1 MYTLYAKRYTLVYT
15 RYELR
20 LTEKKITKKKEEDKY
35 LMLGTKEIKINLNG
49 KVINIETGK
58 IAKQSAGSIVV
69 SCEGTIVLVTAN
81 SSKEPREGI
90 DFFPLMVDY
99 EEKFYAAGKIPGG
112 FFKREG
118 RPSKNAI
125 LTSRLIDRPL
135 RPLFPKEYR
144 NDVQVIATV
153 LSYDQKN
160 SPDILAIIGASAALW
175 ISDIPF
181 QCPIGA
187 VRIGLIKNEF
197 IVNPSPEELENTE
210 LDLIIAGTKDS
221 IIMMEGEAKEVS
233 EENVLKA
240 IGIAQEAIKTIIEG
254 QEKLADILG
263 KSNIKEEKQ
272 YSETA
277 ELEDNF
283 RKEIKNLYGKE
294 IKKSMCIT
302 EKKERENTL
311 KNISNQIIEKLSVE
325 GDNLSLL
332 KNAYDEVYKE
342 TVRNLIME
350 EKIRVDGRKLGEIRP
365 INCETGVL
373 PRVHGSALFTRG
385 ETQALVIT
393 TLGTVKDKQFIDT
406 LEDDTSERFY
416 LHYNFPPFSV
426 GEVRPRRGQ
435 SRREIGH
442 GSLAEMALKAVIP
455 TEEKFPYTIRIVS
468 EILESNGSSSM
479 ASVCGG
485 SLSLFDAGVPIEKPV
500 AGVAMGLVKEDEKVE
515 ILTDILGLEDH
526 YGDMDFKATGTDQGI
541 TAIQMDLKIAGV
553 SKDTMQDVL
562 QRSKEARLFILD
574 VMNKTMSKPKEELSD
589 YAPKILLINVDPSKI
604 GMVIGP
610 GGKNIKKIIEITGAS
625 VDIKDDGEVFI
636 AAIDGDTLKQAKK
649 MIEDLVREA
658 KVGETYEGRVT
669 RTTNFG
675 AFVEIFP
682 GREGLVHISKLSH
695 ERIKRVEDVVRV
707 NDSILVKCI
716 GIDNQGRVD
725 LRKMDSDENNI
736 VNNDIDKNNE
746 NLD

>member
-1 MYTLYAKRYTLVYT
+1 
-15 RYELR
+15 
-20 LTEKKITKKKEEDKY
+20 
-35 LMLGTKEIKINLNG
+35 MLGFEEIRINLND
-49 KVINIETGK
+49 KIINIETGK
-58 IAKQSAGSIVV
+58 IAKQAAGSIVV
-69 SCEGTIVLVTAN
+69 SCEGTVVLVTAT

-160 SPDILAIIGASAALW
+160 LPDVLAMIGASAALW
-175 ISDIPF
+175 VSDIPF
-181 QCPIGA
+181 QGPIGA
-187 VRIGLIKNEF
+187 VRIGLIENEF
-197 IVNPSPEELENTE
+197 VVNPGPQDLENTK
-210 LDLIIAGTKDS
+210 LNLIIAGTKDS
-221 IIMMEGEAKEVS
+221 IMMMEGEAKEVP
-233 EENVLKA
+233 EEIILKA

-263 KSNIKEEKQ
+263 KTNAKEEKQ

-277 ELEDNF
+277 ELADNY
-283 RKEIKNLYGKE
+283 RNEIKNLYEKE
-294 IKKSMCIT
+294 IKKAICIN
-302 EKKERENTL
+302 EKKEREDLLEDIFNRT
-311 KNISNQIIEKLSVE
+311 IEKLSIE
-325 GDNLSLL
+325 EDNLPLL
-332 KNAYDEVYKE
+332 KNAYDETCKE
-342 TVRNLIME
+342 AVRNLIIK
-350 EKIRVDGRKLGEIRP
+350 EKIRVDGRKLDEIRS
-365 INCETGVL
+365 ISCETGVL

-385 ETQALVIT
+385 QTQALVVS

-406 LEDDTSERFY
+406 LEEESSERFY

-442 GSLAEMALKAVIP
+442 GSLAEMALKALIP
-455 TEEKFPYTIRIVS
+455 SEEEFPYTIRIVS

-479 ASVCGG
+479 ATVCGG
-485 SLSLFDAGVPIEKPV
+485 SLSLFDAGVPLKRPI
-500 AGVAMGLVKEDEKVE
+500 AGIAMGLVKEDENVE

-526 YGDMDFKATGTDQGI
+526 YGDMDFKAAGSNLGI
-541 TAIQMDLKIAGV
+541 TAIQMDLKIAGIPKNTL
-553 SKDTMQDVL
+553 SDIL
-562 QRSKEARLFILD
+562 QRSKEARLYILEK
-574 VMNKTMSKPKEELSD
+574 MNITMSKPKEKIST
-589 YAPKILLINVDPSKI
+589 YAPKILILNVDPTKI

-610 GGKNIKKIIEITGAS
+610 SGKNIKKIIEVTGAS
-625 VDIKDDGEVFI
+625 IDIKDDGEIFI
-636 AAIDGDTLKQAKK
+636 AATDEKTLKQSKK

-658 KVGETYEGRVT
+658 KVGETYEGKVT

-682 GREGLVHISKLSH
+682 GKEGLVHISKLSH
-695 ERIKRVEDVVRV
+695 KRIGKVEDVVKV
-707 NDSILVKCI
+707 NDNILVKCI
-716 GIDNQGRVD
+716 GIDNQGRID

-736 VNNDIDKNNE
+736 ENNDMDKKNE
-746 NLD
+746 KYD

>member
-1 MYTLYAKRYTLVYT
+1 
-15 RYELR
+15 
-20 LTEKKITKKKEEDKY
+20 
-35 LMLGTKEIKINLNG
+35 MLGCKEIKINLNG
-49 KVINIETGK
+49 KVINIGTGK

-135 RPLFPKEYR
+135 RPLFPEGYK

-153 LSYDQKN
+153 LSYDQN
-160 SPDILAIIGASAALW
+160 NLPDILAMIGASTALW

-181 QCPIGA
+181 QGPIGG
-187 VRIGLIKNEF
+187 VRMGLVENEF
-197 IVNPSPEELENTE
+197 IVNPSPEELENSE
-210 LDLIIAGTKDS
+210 LNLIIAGTKDS
-221 IIMMEGEAKEVS
+221 IIMMEGEAKEVP
-233 EENVLKA
+233 EEIILKA
-240 IGIAQEAIKTIIEG
+240 IDIAQEAIKTIIEG
-254 QEKLADILG
+254 QEKLADLLG

-277 ELEDNF
+277 ELADNYG
-283 RKEIKNLYGKE
+283 KEIKNLYEKNIKE
-294 IKKSMCIT
+294 AVCIN
-302 EKKERENTL
+302 EKKEREDL
-311 KNISNQIIEKLSVE
+311 LEDIFNQIVDKLSVE

-332 KNAYDEVYKE
+332 KNAYNETCKE
-342 TVRNLIME
+342 AVRNLIIK
-350 EKIRVDGRKLGEIRP
+350 EKIRVDGRKLDEIRP
-365 INCETGVL
+365 ISCETGVL

-385 ETQALVIT
+385 QTQALVVT
-393 TLGTVKDKQFIDT
+393 TLGTVKDRQFIDT
-406 LEDDTSERFY
+406 LEEESSERFY

-442 GSLAEMALKAVIP
+442 GSLAEMALKALIP
-455 TEEKFPYTIRIVS
+455 PEEEFPYTIRIVS

-485 SLSLFDAGVPIEKPV
+485 SLSLFDAGVPIKRPI
-500 AGVAMGLVKEDEKVE
+500 AGIAMGLVKEGENVE
-515 ILTDILGLEDH
+515 ILTDILGIEDH
-526 YGDMDFKATGTDQGI
+526 YGDMDFKAAGSSQGI
-541 TAIQMDLKIAGV
+541 TAIQMDLKIDGI
-553 SKDTMQDVL
+553 SKEAMKNIL
-562 QRSKEARLFILD
+562 QRSKVARLYILEK
-574 VMNKTMSKPKEELSD
+574 MNEVLSKSREKLSD
-589 YAPKILLINVDPSKI
+589 YAPKISVIKVDPSKI

-610 GGKNIKKIIEITGAS
+610 GGKNIKKIIEISGAS
-625 VDIKDDGEVFI
+625 IDIKDDGEIFI
-636 AAIDGDTLKQAKK
+636 AAIDEKSMSQARK
-649 MIEDLVREA
+649 MIEAMVREA
-658 KVGETYEGRVT
+658 KVGETYEGKVT

-682 GREGLVHISKLSH
+682 GKEGLVHISKLSRK
-695 ERIKRVEDVVRV
+695 RIGRVEDVVRV
-707 NDSILVKCI
+707 NDDILVKCI
-716 GIDNQGRVD
+716 GIDDQGRVD
-725 LRKMDSDENNI
+725 LRKIEEEENNI
-736 VNNDIDKNNE
+736 VNNDAEKKNE
-746 NLD
+746 KYD

>member
-1 MYTLYAKRYTLVYT
+1 
-15 RYELR
+15 
-20 LTEKKITKKKEEDKY
+20 
-35 LMLGTKEIKINLNG
+35 MLGTKEIKINLNG

-160 SPDILAIIGASAALW
+160 LPDVLAVIGASAALW

-181 QCPIGA
+181 LGPIGA
-187 VRIGLIKNEF
+187 VRIGLVEKEF
-197 IVNPSPEELENTE
+197 IVNPGPEELENSE

-221 IIMMEGEAKEVS
+221 IIMMEGGAKEVP
-233 EENVLKA
+233 EETVLKA
-240 IGIAQEAIKTIIEG
+240 IAIAQEAIKTIVEG

-277 ELEDNF
+277 KLEDNY
-283 RKEIKNLYGKE
+283 RTEIKNLYGKE
-294 IKKSMCIT
+294 IKKSICIS
-302 EKKERENTL
+302 EKKERENAL
-311 KNISNQIIEKLSVE
+311 KNISNQIIEKLSAE

-342 TVRNLIME
+342 TVRDLIIQ
-350 EKIRVDGRKLGEIRP
+350 EKIRVDGRKLDEIRP
-365 INCETGVL
+365 ISCETGVL

-393 TLGTVKDKQFIDT
+393 TLGTVKDRQFIDT
-406 LEDDTSERFY
+406 LEDESSERFY

-455 TEEKFPYTIRIVS
+455 PEEKFPYTIRIVS

-485 SLSLFDAGVPIEKPV
+485 SLSLFDAGVAIKNPV
-500 AGVAMGLVKEDEKVE
+500 AGVAMGLVKDGENIE

-541 TAIQMDLKIAGV
+541 TAIQMDLKIAGI

-562 QRSKEARLFILD
+562 QRSKEARLFILEK
-574 VMNKTMSKPKEELSD
+574 MNKTMSKPKEELSD
-589 YAPKILLINVDPSKI
+589 YAPKILVINVDPSKI

-610 GGKNIKKIIEITGAS
+610 SGKNIKKIIEVTGAS
-625 VDIKDDGEVFI
+625 VDIKDDGEIFI
-636 AAIDGDTLKQAKK
+636 AATDGKTLKQAKK

-682 GREGLVHISKLSH
+682 GKEGLVHISKLSH
-695 ERIKRVEDVVRV
+695 ERIRRVEDVVRV
-707 NDSILVKCI
+707 NDNILVKCI
-716 GIDNQGRVD
+716 GIDDQGRVD

-736 VNNDIDKNNE
+736 VNNDIDKKNE

>member
-1 MYTLYAKRYTLVYT
+1 MS
-15 RYELR
+15 EF
-20 LTEKKITKKKEEDKY
+20 
-35 LMLGTKEIKINLNG
+35 KEIKINLNG
-49 KVINIETGK
+49 KVIIIETGK
-58 IAKQSAGSIVV
+58 MAKQSAGSIVV

-81 SSKEPREGI
+81 SSNEPREGI

-135 RPLFPKEYR
+135 RPLFPKGYR

-160 SPDILAIIGASAALW
+160 LPDILAMIGASTALW

-181 QCPIGA
+181 QGPIGA
-187 VRIGLIKNEF
+187 VRVGLVENEF
-197 IVNPSPEELENTE
+197 IVNPGPQELKNSE
-210 LDLIIAGTKDS
+210 LNLIIAGTKDS

-233 EENVLKA
+233 EEIILKA

-254 QEKLADILG
+254 QKKLADILG
-263 KSNIKEEKQ
+263 KSNLKEEKQ

-277 ELEDNF
+277 ELADNYA
-283 RKEIKNLYGKE
+283 KEIKNLFEKE
-294 IKKSMCIT
+294 IKEAVCIN
-302 EKKERENTL
+302 EKKEREDSL
-311 KNISNQIIEKLSVE
+311 KDIFNKIIEKLSTE
-325 GDNLSLL
+325 EDNLPLL
-332 KNAYDEVYKE
+332 KNIYDEACKE
-342 TVRNLIME
+342 AVRGLIIKD
-350 EKIRVDGRKLGEIRP
+350 KIRVDGRKLDEVRTIS
-365 INCETGVL
+365 CETGVL

-385 ETQALVIT
+385 QTQALVIT
-393 TLGTVKDKQFIDT
+393 TLGTVKDRQFIDT
-406 LEDDTSERFY
+406 LEEESSERFY

-442 GSLAEMALKAVIP
+442 GSLAEMALKALIP
-455 TEEKFPYTIRIVS
+455 SEEEFPYTIRIVS

-485 SLSLFDAGVPIEKPV
+485 SLSLFDAGVPLKRPI
-500 AGVAMGLVKEDEKVE
+500 AGIAMGLIKEDENVE
-515 ILTDILGLEDH
+515 ILTDILGIEDH
-526 YGDMDFKATGTDQGI
+526 YGDMDFKAAGSSEGI
-541 TAIQMDLKIAGV
+541 TAIQMDLKIGGI
-553 SKDTMQDVL
+553 SKNALSDIL
-562 QRSKEARLFILD
+562 NRSKEARLYILD
-574 VMNKTMSKPKEELSD
+574 KMNEAMSKPKENLSE
-589 YAPKILLINVDPSKI
+589 YAPKISVINVDPTKI

-610 GGKNIKKIIEITGAS
+610 SGKNIKRIIEVTGAS
-625 VDIKDDGEVFI
+625 IDIKDDGEIFI
-636 AAIDGDTLKQAKK
+636 ASPDEKSLNQAKK
-649 MIEDLVREA
+649 MIEDMVREA

-682 GREGLVHISKLSH
+682 GKEGLVHISKLSH
-695 ERIKRVEDVVRV
+695 KRIGRVEDVVRV
-707 NDSILVKCI
+707 NDDILVKCI
-716 GIDNQGRVD
+716 GIDNQGRID

-736 VNNDIDKNNE
+736 VNNDIDKKNE
-746 NLD
+746 KYD

>member
-1 MYTLYAKRYTLVYT
+1 MTYWSN
-15 RYELR
+15 
-20 LTEKKITKKKEEDKY
+20 KKEGKN

-58 IAKQSAGSIVV
+58 IAKQSAGSTVV
-69 SCEGTIVLVTAN
+69 TCEGTIVLVTAN

-160 SPDILAIIGASAALW
+160 SPDILAMIGASAALW
-175 ISDIPF
+175 ISNIPF
-181 QCPIGA
+181 QGPVGA
-187 VRIGLIKNEF
+187 VRIGMIENEF
-197 IVNPSPEELENTE
+197 IVNPSPEELEDSE

-221 IIMMEGEAKEVS
+221 IIMMEGEAKEVP
-233 EENVLKA
+233 EEKVLKA
-240 IGIAQEAIKTIIEG
+240 IAIAQEAISNIVDG

-263 KSNIKEEKQ
+263 KSNIKEEKH

-277 ELEDNF
+277 ELEDNY
-283 RKEIKNLYGKE
+283 RKEIRNIYDKE
-294 IKKSMCIT
+294 IKKSICIS
-302 EKKERENTL
+302 EKKEREDTL
-311 KNISNQIIEKLSVE
+311 KNIFNQITEKLSVE
-325 GDNLSLL
+325 EDNSSLL
-332 KNAYDEVYKE
+332 KNAYDEICQE
-342 TVRNLIME
+342 AVRNLVIQ
-350 EKIRVDGRKLGEIRP
+350 EKIRVDGRKLNEIRT
-365 INCETGVL
+365 ISCETGVL

-393 TLGTVKDKQFIDT
+393 TLGTVKDRQFIDT
-406 LEDDTSERFY
+406 LEEESSERFF

-455 TEEKFPYTIRIVS
+455 SEEKFPYTIRIVS

-485 SLSLFDAGVPIEKPV
+485 SLSLFDAGVAIKKPV
-500 AGVAMGLVKEDEKVE
+500 AGVAMGLVKEGENVE

-541 TAIQMDLKIAGV
+541 TAIQMDLKIAGI

-574 VMNKTMSKPKEELSD
+574 KMNETMSKPKEELSD
-589 YAPKILLINVDPSKI
+589 YAPKILVINVDTTKI

-610 GGKNIKKIIEITGAS
+610 SGKNIKKIIEVTGAS
-625 VDIKDDGEVFI
+625 IDIKDDGEIFI
-636 AAIDGDTLKQAKK
+636 AATDGKTLKQAKK

-658 KVGETYEGRVT
+658 KVGETYEGKVT

-682 GREGLVHISKLSH
+682 GKEGLVHISKLSH
-695 ERIKRVEDVVRV
+695 ERIRKVEDVVRV

-725 LRKMDSDENNI
+725 LRKIDADEE
-736 VNNDIDKNNE
+736 DIAEENSHGEKNKNY
-746 NLD
+746 D

>member
-1 MYTLYAKRYTLVYT
+1 MI
-15 RYELR
+15 EF
-20 LTEKKITKKKEEDKY
+20 
-35 LMLGTKEIKINLNG
+35 KEIKINLNG
-49 KVINIETGK
+49 KIINLETGK
-58 IAKQSAGSIVV
+58 MAKQSAGSIVV
-69 SCEGTIVLVTAN
+69 SCEGTVVLVTAN
-81 SSKEPREGI
+81 STKEPREGI

-135 RPLFPKEYR
+135 RPLFPKGYR

-160 SPDILAIIGASAALW
+160 MPDILAMIGASTALW

-181 QCPIGA
+181 QGPIGA
-187 VRIGLIKNEF
+187 VRIGLVENEF
-197 IVNPSPEELENTE
+197 IVNPGPQELENSE
-210 LDLIIAGTKDS
+210 LNLIIAGTKDS

-233 EENVLKA
+233 EEIILKA

-263 KSNIKEEKQ
+263 KSNLKEEKQ

-277 ELEDNF
+277 ELADNYA
-283 RKEIKNLYGKE
+283 KEIKNLYEKE
-294 IKKSMCIT
+294 IKEAVCIN
-302 EKKERENTL
+302 EKKEREDL
-311 KNISNQIIEKLSVE
+311 LEDIFNQIIEKLSIE
-325 GDNLSLL
+325 GDNLPIL
-332 KNAYDEVYKE
+332 KNAYDEICKE
-342 TVRNLIME
+342 AVRGLIIKD
-350 EKIRVDGRKLGEIRP
+350 KIRVDGRKLDEVRTIS
-365 INCETGVL
+365 CETGVL

-385 ETQALVIT
+385 QTQALVIT
-393 TLGTVKDKQFIDT
+393 TLGTVKDRQFIDT
-406 LEDDTSERFY
+406 LEEESSERFY

-442 GSLAEMALKAVIP
+442 GSLAEMALKALIP
-455 TEEKFPYTIRIVS
+455 SEEEFPYTIRIVS

-485 SLSLFDAGVPIEKPV
+485 SLSLFDAGVPLKRPI
-500 AGVAMGLVKEDEKVE
+500 AGIAMGLIKEDENVE
-515 ILTDILGLEDH
+515 ILTDILGIEDH
-526 YGDMDFKATGTDQGI
+526 YGDMDFKAAGSSEGI
-541 TAIQMDLKIAGV
+541 TAIQMDLKIAGI
-553 SKDTMQDVL
+553 SKDTLSDVL
-562 QRSKEARLFILD
+562 ERSKKARLYILD
-574 VMNKTMSKPKEELSD
+574 KMNEAMSKPKDNLSE
-589 YAPKILLINVDPSKI
+589 YAPKISVINVDPTKI

-610 GGKNIKKIIEITGAS
+610 SGKNIKRIIEVTGAS
-625 VDIKDDGEVFI
+625 IDIKDDGEIFI
-636 AAIDGDTLKQAKK
+636 ASPDEKSLNQAKK
-649 MIEDLVREA
+649 MIEDMVREA
-658 KVGETYEGRVT
+658 KVGETYEGKVT

-682 GREGLVHISKLSH
+682 GKEGLVHISKLSH
-695 ERIKRVEDVVRV
+695 KRIGRVEDVVRV
-707 NDSILVKCI
+707 NDNILVKVI

-736 VNNDIDKNNE
+736 VNNDIDKKNE
-746 NLD
+746 KYD

>member
-1 MYTLYAKRYTLVYT
+1 
-15 RYELR
+15 
-20 LTEKKITKKKEEDKY
+20 
-35 LMLGTKEIKINLNG
+35 MLKCGKIKIDLNG
-49 KVINIETGK
+49 KIISIETGK
-58 IAKQSAGSIVV
+58 IARQAAGSVV
-69 SCEGTIVLVTAN
+69 VTCEETVVLVTTV
-81 SSKEPREGI
+81 SSNEPREGI

-135 RPLFPKEYR
+135 RPLFPQNYK

-160 SPDILAIIGASAALW
+160 LPDILAMIGASAALW

-187 VRIGLIKNEF
+187 VRIGLVENEF
-197 IVNPSPEELENTE
+197 IINPGPQELENTQ
-210 LDLIIAGTKDS
+210 LNLIIAGTKDS
-221 IIMMEGEAKEVS
+221 IIMMEGESKEVP
-233 EENVLKA
+233 EETILKA
-240 IGIAQEAIKTIIEG
+240 LDIAQDAIKTIIEG
-254 QEKLADILG
+254 QEQLADILG
-263 KSNIKEEKQ
+263 KSKIKEEKQ
-272 YSETA
+272 YSKTE
-277 ELEDNF
+277 ELEDNC
-283 RKEIKNLYGKE
+283 RKKIRDLYEKKIKE
-294 IKKSMCIT
+294 AVCIN
-302 EKKERENTL
+302 EKKEREDLL
-311 KNISNQIIEKLSVE
+311 KDIFNHIIDKLSTE
-325 GDNLSLL
+325 ENNLPIL
-332 KNAYDEVYKE
+332 KNAYEEICKEVI
-342 TVRNLIME
+342 RNLIIQD
-350 EKIRVDGRKLGEIRP
+350 KIRVDGRKLYEIRP
-365 INCETGVL
+365 ISCETGML

-385 ETQALVIT
+385 QTQALAVT
-393 TLGTVKDKQFIDT
+393 TLGTIKDRQFIDT

-426 GEVRPRRGQ
+426 GEVRPRRSQ

-442 GSLAEMALKAVIP
+442 GALAEMALKAVIP
-455 TEEKFPYTIRIVS
+455 PEEKFPYTIRIVS

-485 SLSLFDAGVPIEKPV
+485 SLSLFDAGVPIKGSV
-500 AGVAMGLVKEDEKVE
+500 AGVAMGLVKEGENIE

-526 YGDMDFKATGTDQGI
+526 YGDMDFKAAGTSQGI
-541 TAIQMDLKIAGV
+541 TAIQMDLKIAGI

-574 VMNKTMSKPKEELSD
+574 EMNKTMSKPKEELSD
-589 YAPKILLINVDPSKI
+589 YAPKILVINVDPSKI

-625 VDIKDDGEVFI
+625 IDIKDDGEIFI
-636 AAIDGDTLKQAKK
+636 AAIDEKSMSQARK
-649 MIEDLVREA
+649 MIEAMVREA
-658 KVGETYEGRVT
+658 KVGETYEGKVT

-682 GREGLVHISKLSH
+682 GKEGLVHISKLSRK
-695 ERIKRVEDVVRV
+695 RIGRVEDVVRV
-707 NDSILVKCI
+707 NDDILVKCI
-716 GIDNQGRVD
+716 GIDDQGRVD
-725 LRKMDSDENNI
+725 LRRIEEEENNI
-736 VNNDIDKNNE
+736 VNNDVEKNSE
-746 NLD
+746 KYD

>member
-1 MYTLYAKRYTLVYT
+1 MI
-15 RYELR
+15 EF
-20 LTEKKITKKKEEDKY
+20 
-35 LMLGTKEIKINLNG
+35 KEIKINLNG
-49 KVINIETGK
+49 KIINLETGK
-58 IAKQSAGSIVV
+58 MAKQSAGSIVV
-69 SCEGTIVLVTAN
+69 SCEGTVVLVTAN
-81 SSKEPREGI
+81 STKEPREGI

-135 RPLFPKEYR
+135 RPLFPKGYR

-160 SPDILAIIGASAALW
+160 MPDILAMIGASTALW

-181 QCPIGA
+181 RGPIGA
-187 VRIGLIKNEF
+187 VRIGLVENEF
-197 IVNPSPEELENTE
+197 IVNPGPQELENSE
-210 LDLIIAGTKDS
+210 LNLIIAGTKDS

-233 EENVLKA
+233 EEIILKA

-254 QEKLADILG
+254 QKKLADILG
-263 KSNIKEEKQ
+263 KSNLKEEKQ

-277 ELEDNF
+277 ELADNYA
-283 RKEIKNLYGKE
+283 KEIKNLYEKE
-294 IKKSMCIT
+294 IKEAVCIN
-302 EKKERENTL
+302 EKKEREDSL
-311 KNISNQIIEKLSVE
+311 KDIFNKIIEKLSTE
-325 GDNLSLL
+325 EDNLPLL
-332 KNAYDEVYKE
+332 KNIYDEACKE
-342 TVRNLIME
+342 AVRGLIIKD
-350 EKIRVDGRKLGEIRP
+350 KIRVDGRKLDEVRTIS
-365 INCETGVL
+365 CETGVL

-385 ETQALVIT
+385 QTQALVIT
-393 TLGTVKDKQFIDT
+393 TLGTVKDRQFIDT
-406 LEDDTSERFY
+406 LEEESSERFY

-442 GSLAEMALKAVIP
+442 GSLAEMALKALIP
-455 TEEKFPYTIRIVS
+455 SEEEFPYTIRIVS

-485 SLSLFDAGVPIEKPV
+485 SLSLFDAGVPLKRPI
-500 AGVAMGLVKEDEKVE
+500 AGIAMGLIKEDENVE
-515 ILTDILGLEDH
+515 ILTDILGIEDH
-526 YGDMDFKATGTDQGI
+526 YGDMDFKAAGTSEGI
-541 TAIQMDLKIAGV
+541 TAIQMDLKITGI
-553 SKDTMQDVL
+553 SKNALSDIL
-562 QRSKEARLFILD
+562 ERSKKARLYILD
-574 VMNKTMSKPKEELSD
+574 KMNEAMSKPKDNLSE
-589 YAPKILLINVDPSKI
+589 YAPKISVINVDPTKI

-610 GGKNIKKIIEITGAS
+610 SGKNIKRIIEVTGAS
-625 VDIKDDGEVFI
+625 IDIKDDGEIFI
-636 AAIDGDTLKQAKK
+636 ASPDEKSLNQAKK
-649 MIEDLVREA
+649 MIEDMVREA
-658 KVGETYEGRVT
+658 KVGETYEGKVT

-682 GREGLVHISKLSH
+682 GKEGLVHISKLSH
-695 ERIKRVEDVVRV
+695 KRIGRVEDVVRV
-707 NDSILVKCI
+707 NDNILVKVI

-736 VNNDIDKNNE
+736 VNNDIDKKNE
-746 NLD
+746 KYD

>member
-1 MYTLYAKRYTLVYT
+1 
-15 RYELR
+15 
-20 LTEKKITKKKEEDKY
+20 
-35 LMLGTKEIKINLNG
+35 MLGRKEIKINLNG
-49 KVINIETGK
+49 KIINIETGK
-58 IAKQSAGSIVV
+58 IAKQAAGSIVV

-81 SSKEPREGI
+81 STKEPREGI

-160 SPDILAIIGASAALW
+160 LPDILAIIGASAALW
-175 ISDIPF
+175 VSDIPF
-181 QCPIGA
+181 QGPIGA
-187 VRIGLIKNEF
+187 VRIGMIENEF
-197 IVNPSPEELENTE
+197 IVNPGPGELENSE

-221 IIMMEGEAKEVS
+221 IIMMEGEAKEVP
-233 EENVLKA
+233 EEIILKA
-240 IGIAQEAIKTIIEG
+240 ISIAQESIKTIVEG

-277 ELEDNF
+277 ELEDNY
-283 RKEIKNLYGKE
+283 RKEIRNLYENE
-294 IKKSMCIT
+294 IKKSICIN

-311 KNISNQIIEKLSVE
+311 KNIFNQITEKLSVE
-325 GDNLSLL
+325 GDNLPLL
-332 KNAYDEVYKE
+332 KNAYDEICQE
-342 TVRNLIME
+342 AVRNLIIQ
-350 EKIRVDGRKLGEIRP
+350 EKIRVDGRKLDEIRP
-365 INCETGVL
+365 ISCETGVL

-393 TLGTVKDKQFIDT
+393 TLGTVKDRQFIDT
-406 LEDDTSERFY
+406 LEEESSERFY

-455 TEEKFPYTIRIVS
+455 SEEKFPYTIRIVS

-485 SLSLFDAGVPIEKPV
+485 SLSLFDAGVPIKMPV
-500 AGVAMGLVKEDEKVE
+500 AGVAMGLVKEDENVE

-526 YGDMDFKATGTDQGI
+526 YGDMDFKATGTSQGI
-541 TAIQMDLKIAGV
+541 TAIQMDLKIAGI
-553 SKDTMQDVL
+553 SKDTMQNVL
-562 QRSKEARLFILD
+562 QRSKEARLYILEK
-574 VMNKTMSKPKEELSD
+574 MNETMYKPKEKLSD
-589 YAPKILLINVDPSKI
+589 YAPKILVINVDTAKI

-610 GGKNIKKIIEITGAS
+610 SGKNIKKIIEITGAS
-625 VDIKDDGEVFI
+625 IDIKDDGEIFI
-636 AAIDGDTLKQAKK
+636 ASPDGKSLNQAKK
-649 MIEDLVREA
+649 MIEDMVREA
-658 KVGETYEGRVT
+658 KVGETYEGKVT

-682 GREGLVHISKLSH
+682 GKEGLVHISKLSH
-695 ERIKRVEDVVRV
+695 KRIGRVEDVVKV
-707 NDSILVKCI
+707 NDNILVKCI

-725 LRKMDSDENNI
+725 LRKMDGDENNI
-736 VNNDIDKNNE
+736 ENNDIDKKNE
-746 NLD
+746 KYD

>member
-1 MYTLYAKRYTLVYT
+1 
-15 RYELR
+15 
-20 LTEKKITKKKEEDKY
+20 
-35 LMLGTKEIKINLNG
+35 MLGCKEIKINLNG
-49 KVINIETGK
+49 KVINIGTGK

-135 RPLFPKEYR
+135 RPLFPEGYK

-153 LSYDQKN
+153 LSYDQN
-160 SPDILAIIGASAALW
+160 NLPDILAMIGASAALW

-181 QCPIGA
+181 QGPIGG
-187 VRIGLIKNEF
+187 VRMGLVENEF
-197 IVNPSPEELENTE
+197 IVNPSPEELENSE
-210 LDLIIAGTKDS
+210 LNLIIAGTKDS
-221 IIMMEGEAKEVS
+221 IIMMEGEAKEVP
-233 EENVLKA
+233 EEIILKA
-240 IGIAQEAIKTIIEG
+240 IDIAQEAIKTIIEG
-254 QEKLADILG
+254 QEKLADLLG

-277 ELEDNF
+277 ELADNYG
-283 RKEIKNLYGKE
+283 KEIKNLYEKNIKE
-294 IKKSMCIT
+294 AVCIN
-302 EKKERENTL
+302 EKKEREDL
-311 KNISNQIIEKLSVE
+311 LEDIFNQIVDKLSVE

-332 KNAYDEVYKE
+332 KNAYNETCKE
-342 TVRNLIME
+342 AVRNLIIK
-350 EKIRVDGRKLGEIRP
+350 EKIRVDGRKLDEIRP
-365 INCETGVL
+365 ISCETGVL

-385 ETQALVIT
+385 QTQALVVT
-393 TLGTVKDKQFIDT
+393 TLGTVKDRQFIDT
-406 LEDDTSERFY
+406 LEEESSERFY

-442 GSLAEMALKAVIP
+442 GSLAEMALKALIP
-455 TEEKFPYTIRIVS
+455 PEEEFPYTIRIVS

-485 SLSLFDAGVPIEKPV
+485 SLSLFDAGVPIKRPI
-500 AGVAMGLVKEDEKVE
+500 AGIAMGLVKEGENVE
-515 ILTDILGLEDH
+515 ILTDILGIEDH
-526 YGDMDFKATGTDQGI
+526 YGDMDFKAAGSSQGI
-541 TAIQMDLKIAGV
+541 TAIQMDLKIDGI
-553 SKDTMQDVL
+553 SKEAMKNIL
-562 QRSKEARLFILD
+562 QRSKVARLYILEK
-574 VMNKTMSKPKEELSD
+574 MNEVLSKSREKLSD
-589 YAPKILLINVDPSKI
+589 YAPKISVIKVDPSKI

-610 GGKNIKKIIEITGAS
+610 GGKNIKKIIEISGAS
-625 VDIKDDGEVFI
+625 IDIKDDGEIFI
-636 AAIDGDTLKQAKK
+636 AAIDEKSMSQARK
-649 MIEDLVREA
+649 MIEAMVREA
-658 KVGETYEGRVT
+658 KVGETYEGKVT

-682 GREGLVHISKLSH
+682 GKEGLVHISKLSRK
-695 ERIKRVEDVVRV
+695 RIGRVEDVVRV
-707 NDSILVKCI
+707 NDDILVKCI
-716 GIDNQGRVD
+716 GIDDQGRVD
-725 LRKMDSDENNI
+725 LRKIEEEENNI
-736 VNNDIDKNNE
+736 VNNDAEKKNE
-746 NLD
+746 KYD

>member
-1 MYTLYAKRYTLVYT
+1 
-15 RYELR
+15 
-20 LTEKKITKKKEEDKY
+20 
-35 LMLGTKEIKINLNG
+35 MLGTKEIKINLNG
-49 KVINIETGK
+49 KVISIETGK
-58 IAKQSAGSIVV
+58 VAKQSAGSIVV

-135 RPLFPKEYR
+135 RPLFPKEFR

-160 SPDILAIIGASAALW
+160 SPEILAIIGASAALW

-181 QCPIGA
+181 QGPIGA

-197 IVNPSPEELENTE
+197 IVNPSPEELENSE

-221 IIMMEGEAKEVS
+221 IIMMEGEAKEVP

-240 IGIAQEAIKTIIEG
+240 IGIAQEAIKTIVES
-254 QEKLADILG
+254 QKKLADILG
-263 KSNIKEEKQ
+263 KSKVKEEKQ

-277 ELEDNF
+277 ELEENYC
-283 RKEIKNLYGKE
+283 KEIRNLYGKE
-294 IKKSMCIT
+294 IKKSTCISQ
-302 EKKERENTL
+302 KKEREDTL
-311 KNISNQIIEKLSVE
+311 KDISNQIIEKLSVE

-342 TVRNLIME
+342 TIRNLII
-350 EKIRVDGRKLGEIRP
+350 KDKVRVDGRKLDEIRP
-365 INCETGVL
+365 ISCETGVL

-393 TLGTVKDKQFIDT
+393 TLGTVKDKQFVDT
-406 LEDDTSERFY
+406 LEEGSSERFY

-426 GEVRPRRGQ
+426 GEVKPRRGQ

-455 TEEKFPYTIRIVS
+455 PEEKFPYTIRIVS

-500 AGVAMGLVKEDEKVE
+500 AGVALGLVKEGDNVE

-526 YGDMDFKATGTDQGI
+526 YGDMDFKATGTEQGI

-553 SKDTMQDVL
+553 SINTMQDVL

-574 VMNKTMSKPKEELSD
+574 KMNKTMAEPKKELSD
-589 YAPKILLINVDPSKI
+589 YAPKILVINVDTSKI
-604 GMVIGP
+604 GLVIGP
-610 GGKNIKKIIEITGAS
+610 SGKNIKKIIEVTGAS
-625 VDIKDDGEVFI
+625 VDIKDDGEIFI
-636 AAIDGDTLKQAKK
+636 AATDGKTLKQAKK

-682 GREGLVHISKLSH
+682 GKEGLVHISKLSH
-695 ERIKRVEDVVRV
+695 ERIRRVEDVVRV
-707 NDSILVKCI
+707 DDDILVKCI

-725 LRKMDSDENNI
+725 LRRIDDEENNI
-736 VNNDIDKNNE
+736 VNHDLEKKNE
-746 NLD
+746 KYD

>member
-1 MYTLYAKRYTLVYT
+1 
-15 RYELR
+15 
-20 LTEKKITKKKEEDKY
+20 
-35 LMLGTKEIKINLNG
+35 MLGRKEIKINLNG
-49 KVINIETGK
+49 KIINIETGK

-160 SPDILAIIGASAALW
+160 LPDVLAVIGASAALW

-181 QCPIGA
+181 QGPIGA
-187 VRIGLIKNEF
+187 VRIGMIENEF
-197 IVNPSPEELENTE
+197 IVNPGPGELGNSE

-221 IIMMEGEAKEVS
+221 IIMMEGEAKEVP
-233 EENVLKA
+233 EEIILKA
-240 IGIAQEAIKTIIEG
+240 ISIAQESIKTIVEG

-277 ELEDNF
+277 ELEYNY
-283 RKEIKNLYGKE
+283 RKEIRNLYENE
-294 IKKSMCIT
+294 IKKSICIN

-311 KNISNQIIEKLSVE
+311 KNIFNQITEKLSVE
-325 GDNLSLL
+325 GDNLPLL
-332 KNAYDEVYKE
+332 KNAYDEICQE
-342 TVRNLIME
+342 AVRNLIIQ
-350 EKIRVDGRKLGEIRP
+350 EKIRVDGRKLDEIRP
-365 INCETGVL
+365 ISCETGVL

-393 TLGTVKDKQFIDT
+393 TLGTVKDRQFIDT
-406 LEDDTSERFY
+406 LEEESSERFY

-455 TEEKFPYTIRIVS
+455 SEEKFPYTIRIVS

-485 SLSLFDAGVPIEKPV
+485 SLSLFDAGVPIKMPV
-500 AGVAMGLVKEDEKVE
+500 AGVAMGLVKEDENVE

-526 YGDMDFKATGTDQGI
+526 YGDMDFKATGTSQGI
-541 TAIQMDLKIAGV
+541 TAIQMDLKIAGI
-553 SKDTMQDVL
+553 SKDTMQNVL
-562 QRSKEARLFILD
+562 QRSKEARLYILEK
-574 VMNKTMSKPKEELSD
+574 MNETMYKPKEKLSD
-589 YAPKILLINVDPSKI
+589 YAPKILVINVDTAKI

-610 GGKNIKKIIEITGAS
+610 SGKNIKKIIEITGAS
-625 VDIKDDGEVFI
+625 IDIKDDGEIFI
-636 AAIDGDTLKQAKK
+636 ASPDGKSLNQAKK
-649 MIEDLVREA
+649 MIEDMVREA
-658 KVGETYEGRVT
+658 KVGETYEGKVT

-682 GREGLVHISKLSH
+682 GKEGLVHISKLSH
-695 ERIKRVEDVVRV
+695 KRIGRVEDVVKV
-707 NDSILVKCI
+707 NDNILVKCI
-716 GIDNQGRVD
+716 GIDN
-725 LRKMDSDENNI
+725 
-736 VNNDIDKNNE
+736 
-746 NLD
+746 

>member
-1 MYTLYAKRYTLVYT
+1 
-15 RYELR
+15 
-20 LTEKKITKKKEEDKY
+20 
-35 LMLGTKEIKINLNG
+35 MLGSKEIKINLNG

-69 SCEGTIVLVTAN
+69 NCEGTIVLVTAN
-81 SSKEPREGI
+81 STKEPREGI

-135 RPLFPKEYR
+135 RPLFPKGYR

-160 SPDILAIIGASAALW
+160 LPDILAIIGASAALW
-175 ISDIPF
+175 VSDIPF
-181 QCPIGA
+181 LGPIGA
-187 VRIGLIKNEF
+187 VRIGLVEKEF
-197 IVNPSPEELENTE
+197 IVNPGPEELKNSE

-221 IIMMEGEAKEVS
+221 IIMMEGEAKEVP
-233 EENVLKA
+233 EEIILKA
-240 IGIAQEAIKTIIEG
+240 ISIAQEAISTIVEG
-254 QEKLADILG
+254 QERLADILE

-277 ELEDNF
+277 ELEENYC
-283 RKEIKNLYGKE
+283 KEIKNLYGEE
-294 IKKSMCIT
+294 IKKSICII

-311 KNISNQIIEKLSVE
+311 KNIFNQITEKLSVE
-325 GDNLSLL
+325 GDNSSLL
-332 KNAYDEVYKE
+332 KNAYDIICQEA
-342 TVRNLIME
+342 VRNLIIKD
-350 EKIRVDGRKLGEIRP
+350 KIRVDGRKLGEIRP
-365 INCETGVL
+365 ISCETGVL

-393 TLGTVKDKQFIDT
+393 TLGTVKDRQFIDT
-406 LEDDTSERFY
+406 LEEESSERFY

-455 TEEKFPYTIRIVS
+455 PEEKFPYTIRVVS

-485 SLSLFDAGVPIEKPV
+485 SLSLFDAGVPVKKPV
-500 AGVAMGLVKEDEKVE
+500 AGVAMGLVKEDKNVE

-541 TAIQMDLKIAGV
+541 TAIQMDLKIAGI

-562 QRSKEARLFILD
+562 ERSKEARLFILD
-574 VMNKTMSKPKEELSD
+574 KMNKTMSKPKEELSD
-589 YAPKILLINVDPSKI
+589 YAPKILVISVDPAKI

-625 VDIKDDGEVFI
+625 VDIKDDGEIFI
-636 AAIDGDTLKQAKK
+636 AATDGKTMKQAKK

-658 KVGETYEGRVT
+658 KVGETYEGKVT

-682 GREGLVHISKLSH
+682 GKEGLVHISKLSH
-695 ERIKRVEDVVRV
+695 ERIRKVEDVVRV
-707 NDSILVKCI
+707 NDNILVKCI
-716 GIDNQGRVD
+716 GIDNQGRID
-725 LRKMDSDENNI
+725 LRKVDRDENNI
-736 VNNDIDKNNE
+736 VENNINKKDVNYD
-746 NLD
+746 